1 MGKMKEIYMKML
13 EEESIETLLHVPPN
27 PIDTDIKCPN
37 CMKRNLVFIAT
48 DDVVCYEPGCG
59 QTFVLV
65 DANTVRYK

>member
-37 CMKRNLVFIAT
+37 CMKGNLVFIAI
-48 DDVVCYEPGCG
+48 DDVVCYEIGCG

-65 DANTVRYK
+65 DAKTVRYK